1 MLRLLQHPVL
11 LVLLCFSL
19 IGTPVTYRGGAT
31 NPHPHM
37 FLEFLIDA
45 EAGSFDH
52 HHGAGPEA
60 AEPDAEPD
68 ADAHAHHKGHDSTPA
83 QEPQQ
88 AEAAEQFGPS
98 LSAFVVSDVG
108 QLAFILPEH
117 ALPQAS
123 QIRTAFLSGGDAA
136 SGVTHS
142 PIAPPPR

>member
-1 MLRLLQHPVL
+1 MLRLLQHPGL

-52 HHGAGPEA
+52 HHGAGHEAPESKV
-60 AEPDAEPD
+60 
-68 ADAHAHHKGHDSTPA
+68 DAHAHHAEHDSTPA
-83 QEPQQ
+83 QEPQAAQQ

-123 QIRTAFLSGGDAA
+123 QIRTAFLSTGDAA
-136 SGVTHS
+136 SGITHS
-142 PIAPPPR
+142 PVAPPPR

>member
-19 IGTPVTYRGGAT
+19 IGTPVTYRGGAA

-52 HHGAGPEA
+52 HHGVTPEA
-60 AEPDAEPD
+60 AEPDAD
-68 ADAHAHHKGHDSTPA
+68 DHTHHAGHDSTPA
-83 QEPQQ
+83 QEPPSTQQ
-88 AEAAEQFGPS
+88 AEDAEQFGPS

-123 QIRTAFLSGGDAA
+123 QIRTAYLSADATA
-136 SGVTHS
+136 SGITHS
-142 PIAPPPR
+142 PVSPPPR